1 MYGFEYEFDVLL
13 VLRLMKI
20 LHERDPEA
28 LKRATESHPVL
39 TLDELELLIE
49 PIIWSLFE
57 DLEYDVD
64 EFEETE
70 IMRLTHPV
78 IDSVYISGTQQQ
90 DPLGNLQSVWQ
101 KKIQDITEFFI
112 NGPTGS
118 VYRLRYDFSSSEVRF
133 EMWLSP
139 DYHEPLVFL
148 NTLADM
154 LLYFE
159 RELQRLQE
167 NQTRK
172 EAV

>member
-20 LHERDPEA
+20 LHGRDPEA
-28 LKRATESHPVL
+28 LKSAIEAHTVL

-78 IDSVYISGTQQQ
+78 INSVYISATQQQ
-90 DPLGNLQSVWQ
+90 DPLGNLQSAWQ

-112 NGPTGS
+112 SGPTSS
-118 VYRLRYDFSSSEVRF
+118 VYRLRYDFSSSEVRI

-159 RELQRLQE
+159 KELQRLQK

-172 EAV
+172 EAA

>member
-28 LKRATESHPVL
+28 LKRAIEAHSVL

-78 IDSVYISGTQQQ
+78 INNVYISATQQQ

-101 KKIQDITEFFI
+101 KKIQDIAEFFI

-118 VYRLRYDFSSSEVRF
+118 VYRLRCR
-133 EMWLSP
+133 
-139 DYHEPLVFL
+139 
-148 NTLADM
+148 TLAWAAA
-154 LLYFE
+154 
-159 RELQRLQE
+159 
-167 NQTRK
+167 K
-172 EAV
+172 